1 MRHDVTTPKSD
12 DTPDLQWPSRGRQA
26 PEPPGVRAGDRIDP
40 DSISINFARIAV
52 TELPNPVSR
61 IFFEDFAADVS
72 PIQLA
77 TSVEFGPAILLVT
90 AVTKLPPKNTHYK
103 PCRS

>member
-1 MRHDVTTPKSD
+1 VRHDVTTPKSD
-12 DTPDLQWPSRGRQA
+12 DTPDLQWPSRGRRA
-26 PEPPGVRAGDRIDP
+26 PEPPGIRTGDRIDP
-40 DSISINFARIAV
+40 HSISINFARIAV

-72 PIQLA
+72 PIQLG